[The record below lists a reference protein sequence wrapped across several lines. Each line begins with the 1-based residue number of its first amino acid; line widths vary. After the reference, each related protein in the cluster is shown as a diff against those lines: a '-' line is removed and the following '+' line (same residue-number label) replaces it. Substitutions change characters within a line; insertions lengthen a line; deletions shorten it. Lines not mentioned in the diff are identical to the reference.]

1 MPDLKRLKEELAIA
15 KLYRR
20 LAISRGETIEFAEL
34 DRLVQK
40 LEEKI
45 AEYSK

>member
-1 MPDLKRLKEELAIA
+1 MLDLDKLKRELAIA

-34 DRLVQK
+34 DRMVRK
-40 LEEKI
+40 LEEQI
-45 AEYSK
+45 AEYS